1 MVGLY
6 MKNGEGVPRL
16 DKRDAAW
23 IAATP
28 SYFEVTGTRLAR
40 GRFFSDVDRGN
51 PHVIVVNETAA
62 RTYWPQAD
70 AIGQCLKLFAK
81 TAPCSTVIGVV
92 RDSHVEDVVEKPV
105 LQLISPLAYDSTG
118 TPQGARVIVVRA
130 RAGQTGAVEAV
141 LRQEL
146 TRQFPTLA
154 VAVVR
159 SVAETMATELR
170 PWRVG
175 LTLFGGFGVLALI
188 VAALGTYSVLSY
200 AVTQRLHEIG
210 VRIALGARSGDVL
223 RLVVGEGVRLAV
235 IGVGMGIAIAIVAS
249 RVMESL
255 LYETPARDP
264 EVSVGVAVLLVAI
277 AAAASAVPARRAMRV
292 DPVRALKAE

>member
-1 MVGLY
+1 
-6 MKNGEGVPRL
+6 
-16 DKRDAAW
+16 
-23 IAATP
+23 
-28 SYFEVTGTRLAR
+28 
-40 GRFFSDVDRGN
+40 
-51 PHVIVVNETAA
+51 VNETAA

-70 AIGQCLKLFAK
+70 AIGQCLKLFTK

-105 LQLISPLAYDSTG
+105 LQVISPFGYDSSG
-118 TPQGARVIVVRA
+118 APQGARVVVVRA
-130 RAGQTGAVEAV
+130 RAGQTSAVEAL

-154 VAVVR
+154 VVVVR
-159 SVAETMATELR
+159 SVTETMATELR

-255 LYETPARDP
+255 LYDTPARDP

-277 AAAASAVPARRAMRV
+277 AAVASAVPARRAMRV